1 MIKEMVKENI
11 LIIEGDIMMENGKM
25 ILKKEK
31 VYKFLCDE
39 RHDYTIGKQL
49 LRSGTS
55 VGANIKE
62 ATRGI
67 SKADFTAKMSIS
79 LKEASESEFWIELLR
94 DTDYITTEQ
103 AESMLADCQELLK
116 LLMTIVKTSK
126 Q

>member
-1 MIKEMVKENI
+1 MKTKEENI
-11 LIIEGDIMMENGKM
+11 IISKSYSFAVRCVR
-25 ILKKEK
+25 L
-31 VYKFLCDE
+31 YKFLCDE

-94 DTDYITTEQ
+94 DTGYITEQ
-103 AESMLADCQELLK
+103 QADSMLQDCQELLK
-116 LLMTIVKTSK
+116 FLMSIVKTSK

>member
-1 MIKEMVKENI
+1 MHNIMKTKEENI
-11 LIIEGDIMMENGKM
+11 IIAKSYSFAVRCVR
-25 ILKKEK
+25 L
-31 VYKFLCDE
+31 YKFLCDE

-94 DTDYITTEQ
+94 DTGYITEQ
-103 AESMLADCQELLK
+103 QADSMLQDCQELLK
-116 LLMTIVKTSK
+116 LLMSIVKTSK